1 MTTTS
6 EQVRDSG
13 SRRRRGGPDR
23 PTLCFFFSPTSG
35 PARRVEAF
43 LAQVLQR
50 RQNHRAFSLKRVN
63 CDKHPELVE
72 RFAVKHV
79 PTLIVIENRKVS
91 GRLEGSCGCRQIE
104 KLLEPWLDHQADR
117 GSVEIGSRSPVHD
130 VASVEGNSNESLGEA
145 RILASR
151 DGSSQTAYTRVGLR
165 LPARLSFERWQAL
178 GRQIGSVATAS
189 SWWLGDWAS
198 YGQGSYGEKYKQAIV
213 VTGFDYQ
220 TLRNYAWVAGRFDVS
235 RRRDKLSF
243 AHHAEVAALPE
254 EEQDEWLDLAE
265 RSRWSRNELRARLR
279 NEKRAQIPSG
289 VEQLRLNVEAARVE
303 RWRAAAEA
311 QSLDLTEWLV
321 AAADDAAQ
329 RLVPSVAGD
338 GARAGRRPTRI
349 ARAEK
354 QGTRAA

>member
-1 MTTTS
+1 VTTMS

-13 SRRRRGGPDR
+13 SRTRRGGPDR

-35 PARRVEAF
+35 PSRRVEAF

-50 RQNHRAFSLKRVN
+50 RQNHRAFSVRRVN

-72 RFAVKHV
+72 RFAIKHM
-79 PTLIVIENRKVS
+79 PTLIVIEDRKVS

-104 KLLEPWLDHQADR
+104 KLLAPWLNHQAGR
-117 GSVEIGSRSPVHD
+117 GS
-130 VASVEGNSNESLGEA
+130 VASVEGNSNESVGEA
-145 RILASR
+145 RVHGPWE
-151 DGSSQTAYTRVGLR
+151 GSSQTAYTRVGLR
-165 LPARLSFERWQAL
+165 LPAHLSFERWKAL

-189 SWWLGDWAS
+189 CWWLGDWVS
-198 YGQGSYGEKYKQAIV
+198 YGEGCYGEKYKQAIA

-235 RRRDKLSF
+235 RRRDTLSF

-279 NEKRAQIPSG
+279 NEKRARIPSG
-289 VEQLRLNVEAARVE
+289 VEQLRMNVEAARVE
-303 RWRAAAEA
+303 RWRVAAEA
-311 QSLDLTEWLV
+311 QGLDLTEWLV

-329 RLVPSVAGD
+329 RLVPSVAGN
-338 GARAGRRPTRI
+338 GARAGRRPTRT
-349 ARAEK
+349 ARAKK
-354 QGTRAA
+354 QGARAA